1 MISGSAVAN
10 VASTGVLTIPL
21 MKRTGF
27 SARFAGAVEAVASS
41 CGQFMPPIMASA
53 AFVIAET
60 LAIPYLHV
68 AAAAAIPAML
78 YYGAL
83 FVAVDLRAARL
94 GIAGQSRADLPPL
107 WPVLRRGAHL
117 TLVPVT
123 LVVMMAVFGFSPL
136 KAAVWTVG
144 VNIVLYFIAEICLS
158 EARSTA
164 LRACADRKSVGWG
177 KGVSVRVCLGCRRRH
192 KKKKQLEKQH
202 KNT

>member
-68 AAAAAIPAML
+68 AAAAAIPALL

-83 FVAVDLRAARL
+83 FVAVDLRAAPLALPGPNR
-94 GIAGQSRADLPPL
+94 GDLPPP
-107 WPVLRRGAHL
+107 WPVLRRGPPPPRGPL
-117 TLVPVT
+117 TPPAT
-123 LVVMMAVFGFSPL
+123 
-136 KAAVWTVG
+136 T
-144 VNIVLYFIAEICLS
+144 
-158 EARSTA
+158 
-164 LRACADRKSVGWG
+164 RAPAF
-177 KGVSVRVCLGCRRRH
+177 
-192 KKKKQLEKQH
+192 
-202 KNT
+202 

>member
-1 MISGSAVAN
+1 MISGGAVAN

-94 GIAGQSRADLPPL
+94 GIAGQSRADLPPP

-117 TLVPVT
+117 PLVPVT
-123 LVVMMAVFGFSPL
+123 LVVMLAVFGFR
-136 KAAVWTVG
+136 
-144 VNIVLYFIAEICLS
+144 S
-158 EARSTA
+158 EAH
-164 LRACADRKSVGWG
+164 KSELQSQMRLSYAVF
-177 KGVSVRVCLGCRRRH
+177 C
-192 KKKKQLEKQH
+192 
-202 KNT
+202 